1 MKKKVYLKIIL
12 YNLYSIKAN
21 VSQTETPTVSSIIC
35 HVEIQVLHQG
45 KRFMRVKVIDLI
57 IVSTVT
63 KTVVLAKMPI
73 MSEFHTDRFFLTV

>member
-1 MKKKVYLKIIL
+1 M
-12 YNLYSIKAN
+12 YSIKINA
-21 VSQTETPTVSSIIC
+21 SQKETVSSIIC
-35 HVEIQVLHQG
+35 HVEIQVLFQG

>member
-1 MKKKVYLKIIL
+1 MCDLPRENRGIDL
-12 YNLYSIKAN
+12 R
-21 VSQTETPTVSSIIC
+21 
-35 HVEIQVLHQG
+35 

-57 IVSTVT
+57 NVSTVT